1 MRAIDRVMSI
11 ASGGKEGEKKKKVKE
26 YNVQAKKTDFIDVK
40 PDSAADKVAR
50 RYGNVVNFGG
60 SASQNLPKGKTKK
73 AKGINRSTVA
83 TKATYGNIPKG
94 YKGKFKGKDNK
105 IYIAH
110 PSSQKKMP
118 KIGIL
123 I

>member
-1 MRAIDRVMSI
+1 MRTIDRVMSI
-11 ASGGKEGEKKKKVKE
+11 ASGGKEGGKEGERKKKVKE
-26 YNVQAKKTDFIDVK
+26 YNVQAKKTGSIDVK
-40 PDSAADKVAR
+40 PGSAADKVAQ

-60 SASQNLPKGKTKK
+60 SASQKSPKGKTKK
-73 AKGINRSTVA
+73 A

>member
-1 MRAIDRVMSI
+1 MRATDKVMLI

-26 YNVQAKKTDFIDVK
+26 YNVEAKKTGTIDVK
-40 PDSAADKVAR
+40 SGSAADKLAQ

-60 SASQNLPKGKTKK
+60 SASQKLAGGKSKGT
-73 AKGINRSTVA
+73 KGINRNTFA
-83 TKATYGNIPKG
+83 TKSTYGTIPKG
-94 YKGKFKGKDNK
+94 YTGKFKGKDNK

-118 KIGIL
+118 RIGML